1 MNRAFR
7 FTFTSL
13 VAIAV
18 SSAFMY
24 GQNSGSAVGRAAPTG
39 SASIQS
45 QIGSAAPATGGV
57 GFAPFVQ
64 PYYYPTFSWFG
75 AYASPFLYLPTPPPA
90 HSYLPNYW
98 WLGGY
103 PSEDPRQEGYNP
115 QAGYPAD
122 TVTTLLLVTFPA
134 KARVTLDGVFVGTSD
149 FLGPI
154 QLPVGEHSL
163 RVEAA
168 GYEPSEKVLKVEHP
182 DLQQLEV
189 RLKPS
194 ARNGKPGPRA

>member
-1 MNRAFR
+1 MNSAFR

-18 SSAFMY
+18 CSAVMF
-24 GQNSGSAVGRAAPTG
+24 GQNPGSAVGRAAPTG
-39 SASIQS
+39 SASTQG
-45 QIGSAAPATGGV
+45 QIGSAVPATSGV
-57 GFAPFVQ
+57 GFVPFVQ
-64 PYYYPTFSWFG
+64 PYYYPSYSWFG

-90 HSYLPNYW
+90 RSYLPNYW

-134 KARVTLDGVFVGTSD
+134 KARVTLDGVFVGRSEEHTSELQSRLHLVCRLLLEKKKTK
-149 FLGPI
+149 F
-154 QLPVGEHSL
+154 HARSSL
-163 RVEAA
+163 WQT
-168 GYEPSEKVLKVEHP
+168 YSKI
-182 DLQQLEV
+182 
-189 RLKPS
+189 
-194 ARNGKPGPRA
+194 